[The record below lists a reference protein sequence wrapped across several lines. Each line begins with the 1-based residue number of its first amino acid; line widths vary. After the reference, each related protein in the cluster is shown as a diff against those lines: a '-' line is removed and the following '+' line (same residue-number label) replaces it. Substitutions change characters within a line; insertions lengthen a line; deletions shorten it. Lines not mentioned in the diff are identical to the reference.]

1 MYSSSGKS
9 FLQASLCGEVHPRA
23 IDLRKMVNYNGFP
36 SFSASGARPSLR
48 QALGSGSPSFMTRT
62 QASSTWKTS
71 LDGLR
76 NHHPKGNLLLL
87 GAARPQHCS
96 RRLPSRAHRHRS
108 RLAFDILDIRR
119 LFQVIGRQSCP

>member
-36 SFSASGARPSLR
+36 SFSASGVRPSLR

-76 NHHPKGNLLLL
+76 NHH
-87 GAARPQHCS
+87 CS
-96 RRLPSRAHRHRS
+96 RRLPRRAHRHCS
-108 RLAFDILDIRR
+108 RLAFDILDIGR
-119 LFQVIGRQSCP
+119 LFRVTGRQSCP